1 MSLLWDASRVITLYG
16 YWSLLKLSGHLT
28 SSGLCGKPKY
38 SCNESLSISS
48 GNLIFFFLFFFSA
61 RCHRK
66 KTSRNSTVQLSC
78 SVAVCWTLAKP
89 LMANWLFS
97 WLLRLG
103 THRKKKKKKIE
114 PSVCVWRNLN
124 TNFNSISCKTWLKK
138 KTNVNLYIFFCL
150 ISKTT
155 WYKLNM
161 HVSFFGGV
169 VALV

>member
-48 GNLIFFFLFFFSA
+48 GNLIFFFSFSA

-103 THRKKKKKKIE
+103 THREKKKK
-114 PSVCVWRNLN
+114 SNHLCVFDVILIPTLILYRVKLD
-124 TNFNSISCKTWLKK
+124 LKK
-138 KTNVNLYIFFCL
+138 NKREFRYFFL
-150 ISKTT
+150 F
-155 WYKLNM
+155 N
-161 HVSFFGGV
+161 
-169 VALV
+169 

>member
-103 THRKKKKKKIE
+103 THRKKKKKK
-114 PSVCVWRNLN
+114 SNHLCVFDAILIPTLILYRVKLD
-124 TNFNSISCKTWLKK
+124 LKK
-138 KTNVNLYIFFCL
+138 KQTWIYIFF
-150 ISKTT
+150 S
-155 WYKLNM
+155 
-161 HVSFFGGV
+161 V
-169 VALV
+169 